1 MSSLQKYTSGALAK
15 TTKSNEIIDAVN
27 SIISMQVVQGGVGS
41 ASKFEYAQGGST
53 LTIGQIKPTN
63 PNTGGGGGG
72 GNTDDGSGGGG
83 VYDYDDDYQG
93 GGGGYDQPTL
103 TQRTITICSNGS
115 AETISIYVLS

>member
-53 LTIGQIKPTN
+53 LTIGQIKPVN
-63 PNTGGGGGG
+63 DNNSGGGSD
-72 GNTDDGSGGGG
+72 DDGGGGG

-93 GGGGYDQPTL
+93 GGGGYDLPTL
-103 TQRTITICSNGS
+103 TQRTITICSNGQ